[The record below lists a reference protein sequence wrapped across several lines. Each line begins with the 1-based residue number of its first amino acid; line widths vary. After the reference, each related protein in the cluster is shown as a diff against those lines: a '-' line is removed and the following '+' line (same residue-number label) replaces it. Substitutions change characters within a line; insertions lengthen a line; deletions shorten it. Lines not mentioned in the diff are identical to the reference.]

1 MSKAEAIKQFIKKRI
16 AEIDSS
22 LLPDDD
28 LLSKLKSSSMRTSF
42 ANVVNVLLR
51 FSMSISTK
59 KKSLE

>member
-1 MSKAEAIKQFIKKRI
+1 MSKAEAIKHFIKKRI

-42 ANVVNVLLR
+42 ANVANQLQR
-51 FSMSISTK
+51 F
-59 KKSLE
+59 